1 MNPRAD
7 RGNRAVL
14 IVIGLLL
21 TAAGGLGL
29 ALSYGAFGDGRARQ
43 PVLTPA
49 TRDFVHRNH
58 GWFWL
63 AVAAAAVVLG
73 LLALRWLLTQTGTDR
88 VRQLPLEPD
97 TRAGST
103 TLAANAL
110 TAAVSGE
117 IESYHGVR
125 QAGARLLH
133 DPRRP
138 DLILS
143 VAVND
148 RADLA
153 ALRRRIEEE
162 AITHA
167 RHAVGRDVLPVRLQL
182 RLAPSP
188 DRQLR

>member
-14 IVIGLLL
+14 IV
-21 TAAGGLGL
+21 
-29 ALSYGAFGDGRARQ
+29 
-43 PVLTPA
+43 
-49 TRDFVHRNH
+49 
-58 GWFWL
+58 
-63 AVAAAAVVLG
+63 LG
-73 LLALRWLLTQTGTDR
+73 LL
-88 VRQLPLEPD
+88 
-97 TRAGST
+97 
-103 TLAANAL
+103 L

-117 IESYHGVR
+117 IKSYHGVR

-133 DPRRP
+133 DPRSP
-138 DLILS
+138 DLTLS

-153 ALRRRIEEE
+153 ALRQRIEEE

-167 RHAVGRDVLPVRLQL
+167 RHAVGREELPVQLQL

>member
-29 ALSYGAFGDGRARQ
+29 ALSYGAFGLGRARQ

-88 VRQLPLEPD
+88 V
-97 TRAGST
+97 
-103 TLAANAL
+103 ANAL

-133 DPRRP
+133 DPRSP

-167 RHAVGRDVLPVRLQL
+167 RRAVGREVLPVQLQL